1 MGGNKH
7 RRLKSKT
14 LHYAYD
20 RYVGDKLER
29 IDSFEDELLNAR
41 IARQLYDLRTEAGL
55 TQQQLA
61 DRVDTTPSVIC
72 RLEDADYDG
81 HSLSMLR
88 RIAGALGKRVELRFV
103 GTRFGPSN

>member
-7 RRLKSKT
+7 RRLRSKT
-14 LHYAYD
+14 LQYTYD

-103 GTRFGPSN
+103 PNSARTE

>member
-7 RRLKSKT
+7 RRLRSKT
-14 LHYAYD
+14 LQYAYD

-41 IARQLYDLRTEAGL
+41 IARQLYDLRTDAGL

-103 GTRFGPSN
+103 PNSARTE